1 MQSDELQD
9 LIDRVASLELDNKN
23 LKQEIKELKSTIRQK
38 QNKHEGHERKRS
50 HRDHKNTE
58 EERARR
64 GIFLDRYER
73 ALDIGDEVFILTTG
87 AHTARSRSGTV
98 TGFDNHRNR
107 VYILDERR
115 VTQERAPK
123 NLRLENRISK

>member
-1 MQSDELQD
+1 MQNDELQD

-23 LKQEIKELKSTIRQK
+23 LRKELKELKSTIRHK
-38 QNKHEGHERKRS
+38 QPNRSVQGKKRI
-50 HRDHKNTE
+50 HRNQVNTE

-64 GIFLDRYER
+64 GIFLDRFDRE
-73 ALDIGDEVFILTTG
+73 LELGDEVFILTHG
-87 AHTARSRSGTV
+87 AHTARSRNGTI

-107 VYILDERR
+107 VCVLDECRI
-115 VTQERAPK
+115 TQERAPK